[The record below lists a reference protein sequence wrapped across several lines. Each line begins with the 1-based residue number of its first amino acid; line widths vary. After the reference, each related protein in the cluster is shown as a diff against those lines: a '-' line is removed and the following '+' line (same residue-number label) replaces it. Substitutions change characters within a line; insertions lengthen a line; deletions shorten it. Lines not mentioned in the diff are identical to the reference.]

1 MQASISSE
9 MQAEI
14 AGATLKNSASKGA
27 TPSEVAVTRSKV
39 SILFKGISPFSSS
52 GASSSGASSSGAFSS
67 RFGPLVSNSFG
78 ALSSGLSGMFRLVAR
93 DLAIDL
99 GTANTLIYEQG
110 RGIVLNEPSIVAV
123 RFDGQRKQAVAFGA
137 EAKVMLG
144 RTPEGVKVIRPVR
157 TGVIADFEVAGMM
170 LSHFLGKVR
179 RKSRALL
186 RPRVIVGVPSGITE
200 VEKRAIRDS
209 IEGAARE
216 VRLID
221 EAMAAAIGCGLPITE
236 ATASLI
242 VDIGGGTTDI
252 AIISLKDLVYSTSVR
267 QGGDAMDEAIIN
279 YMRRRHHLL
288 IGEATAELVKKTIG
302 CAHPDYDNQE
312 MEVRGR
318 SLTSGA
324 PSALVVSGG
333 EIREAVSEVVSTLVA
348 AIRQALENTPPELS
362 GDIISHG
369 LSLAGGGAL
378 LKGLDRL
385 ISEELSI
392 SVKVSDDPLASVA
405 EGAGRCLDNQELY
418 KHVLF

>member
-1 MQASISSE
+1 M
-9 MQAEI
+9 
-14 AGATLKNSASKGA
+14 
-27 TPSEVAVTRSKV
+27 
-39 SILFKGISPFSSS
+39 FKLLG
-52 GASSSGASSSGAFSS
+52 
-67 RFGPLVSNSFG
+67 
-78 ALSSGLSGMFRLVAR
+78 R

-110 RGIVLNEPSIVAV
+110 RGIVLNEPSIVAL
-123 RFDGQRKQAVAFGA
+123 RQEGNRKIPVAFGA

-144 RTPEGVKVIRPVR
+144 RTPDGVKVIRPVR
-157 TGVIADFEVAGMM
+157 TGVIADFEVAGLM
-170 LSHFLGKVR
+170 LSHFLSKA
-179 RKSRALL
+179 RKKSHSLL
-186 RPRVIVGVPSGITE
+186 KPRVIVGVPSGITE
-200 VEKRAIRDS
+200 VEKRAIRES

-216 VRLID
+216 VKLID
-221 EAMAAAIGCGLPITE
+221 EAMAAAIGCKLPITE

-252 AIISLKDLVYSTSVR
+252 AIISLKDLVYSVSVR

-288 IGEATAELVKKTIG
+288 IGESTAELVKKTIG
-302 CAHPDYDNQE
+302 SAHPDYDAQE

-324 PSALVVSGG
+324 PSALNISGK
-333 EIREAVSEVVSTLVA
+333 EIREAISEVVSTIVA

-369 LSLAGGGAL
+369 ISLAGGGAL

-385 ISEELSI
+385 ISEELNVSARI
-392 SVKVSDDPLASVA
+392 SDDALAAVA
-405 EGAGRCLDNQELY
+405 EGAGKCLDSMEIY
-418 KHVLF
+418 SEVLF

>member
-1 MQASISSE
+1 
-9 MQAEI
+9 
-14 AGATLKNSASKGA
+14 
-27 TPSEVAVTRSKV
+27 
-39 SILFKGISPFSSS
+39 
-52 GASSSGASSSGAFSS
+52 
-67 RFGPLVSNSFG
+67 
-78 ALSSGLSGMFRLVAR
+78 MFRLVAR

-123 RFDGQRKQAVAFGA
+123 RFDGQRKQAVAFGS

-267 QGGDAMDEAIIN
+267 PLLTICVGAII
-279 YMRRRHHLL
+279 
-288 IGEATAELVKKTIG
+288 
-302 CAHPDYDNQE
+302 
-312 MEVRGR
+312 
-318 SLTSGA
+318 
-324 PSALVVSGG
+324 
-333 EIREAVSEVVSTLVA
+333 
-348 AIRQALENTPPELS
+348 
-362 GDIISHG
+362 
-369 LSLAGGGAL
+369 
-378 LKGLDRL
+378 
-385 ISEELSI
+385 
-392 SVKVSDDPLASVA
+392 
-405 EGAGRCLDNQELY
+405 
-418 KHVLF
+418 F